1 MMNET
6 NNTPGQEV
14 EEMIDRD
21 KFIEDFERFV
31 NERKEFI
38 IDEYYGK
45 FILSEGF
52 SRFCSEHGY
61 LLSEARKVAKSLKL
75 ISNAIG
81 VWDNRAKKTVSAYR
95 LSAGELSESE
105 VVKDALEV
113 IKKAP
118 KIEGKFRRW
127 ILKDYLIEVCERHG
141 ISYVK
146 LLDIL
151 RRRGIVGK
159 TLVSYLPDKVLSVR
173 VYPHEKAYLIVELV
187 NECSDEE
194 ILKVFEEE
202 VRNSGVINGKYVA
215 IDVLERV
222 AERLGVS
229 VGRVVKVLKSK
240 GIAGSRQTMYKCG
253 GKYLYYRRYED
264 CEKVAVIRLSDSW
277 LEKFLGGSGISGYCI
292 SERREKNG
300 SGEAGQ
306 GISAVRESQS

>member
-1 MMNET
+1 VRGRVT
-6 NNTPGQEV
+6 SWTGKEV

-45 FILSEGF
+45 FLLSEGF
-52 SRFCSEHGY
+52 SQFCVERGY

-75 ISNAIG
+75 ISNAKG

-95 LSAGELSESE
+95 LGIGEVNEGE
-105 VVKDALEV
+105 VVKDAVEV

-151 RRRGIVGK
+151 RRRGIIGK
-159 TLVSYLPDKVLSVR
+159 TLISYLPDKILSVK
-173 VYPHEKAYLIVELV
+173 VYPHEKPYLIVEIV

-202 VRNSGVINGKYVA
+202 VGSSEVINGKYVA
-215 IDVLERV
+215 IEVFKNV

-229 VGRVVKVLKSK
+229 VGRVVKVLKGR
-240 GIAGSRQTMYKCG
+240 GIVVARQAMYRCG

-264 CEKVAVIRLSDSW
+264 CEKVIVVRLSDSW
-277 LEKFLGGSGISGYCI
+277 LEKFSGSGGI
-292 SERREKNG
+292 SEYCSK
-300 SGEAGQ
+300 
-306 GISAVRESQS
+306 

>member
-1 MMNET
+1 MRNET
-6 NNTPGQEV
+6 NNTPGKEV
-14 EEMIDRD
+14 EEMIDKD

-31 NERKEFI
+31 NDRKEFI
-38 IDEYYGK
+38 LDEYYGK

-61 LLSEARKVAKSLKL
+61 LLSEARKLAKSLKL

-113 IKKAP
+113 IRRAP

-159 TLVSYLPDKVLSVR
+159 TLISYLPDKILSVR
-173 VYPHEKAYLIVELV
+173 VYPHEKAYLVVELV
-187 NECSDEE
+187 NECSDED
-194 ILKVFEEE
+194 ILRAFEDEMKKSE
-202 VRNSGVINGKYVA
+202 VINGKYVA
-215 IDVLERV
+215 IDTLKNV
-222 AERLGVS
+222 AERLGVP

-240 GIAGSRQTMYKCG
+240 GIVGSRQIMYRCR
-253 GKYLYYRRYED
+253 GKYLYFKRHED
-264 CEKVAVIRLSDSW
+264 CEKVKVARLNDFW
-277 LEKFLGGSGISGYCI
+277 L
-292 SERREKNG
+292 KNFWEVG
-300 SGEAGQ
+300 KLCSIIMGEG
-306 GISAVRESQS
+306 R

>member
-1 MMNET
+1 MMSEK
-6 NNTPGQEV
+6 NNTPRKEV
-14 EEMIDRD
+14 DEMIDKD

-31 NERKEFI
+31 SERKEFI
-38 IDEYYGK
+38 LDEYYGK

-61 LLSEARKVAKSLKL
+61 LLSEARKLAKSLKL

-95 LSAGELSESE
+95 LSAGEVSESE

-113 IKKAP
+113 IRKAP

-159 TLVSYLPDKVLSVR
+159 TLISYLPDKILSVR
-173 VYPHEKAYLIVELV
+173 VYPHEKAYLVVELV
-187 NECSDEE
+187 NECSDED
-194 ILKVFEEE
+194 ILRAFEDEMKKSE
-202 VRNSGVINGKYVA
+202 VINGKYIA
-215 IDVLERV
+215 IDVLKNV
-222 AERLGVS
+222 AERLGVP
-229 VGRVVKVLKSK
+229 VGRVVKVLKNK
-240 GIAGSRQTMYKCG
+240 GIATARQVMYRCG
-253 GKYLYYRRYED
+253 GKYLYYMRYSD
-264 CEKVAVIRLSDSW
+264 CVKVIVIRLSDSW
-277 LEKFLGGSGISGYCI
+277 LENFLGGGGISGYCI
-292 SERREKNG
+292 SEGR
-300 SGEAGQ
+300 
-306 GISAVRESQS
+306 